1 MLEQVCAEIRNY
13 FVRCVND
20 IHEGDFR
27 IVDGVLQGADF
38 LKDKQYFRIV
48 GSVFNDGVHQFK
60 SSELV
65 DEEFHGAIW
74 SMAVPKAVIDL
85 STEIDEWVKSN
96 KSAIDSPYVSE
107 SFGGYSYSKNS
118 SGYSSDGGGGTT
130 WQSHFSSRLNPY
142 RKV

>member
-13 FVRCVND
+13 FVRSVND
-20 IHEGDFR
+20 IHTGDFS
-27 IVDGVLQGADF
+27 IMGGMLQGVDF
-38 LKDKQYFRIV
+38 LQEGQYFRVV
-48 GSVFNDGVHQFK
+48 GSVFNDGVHQFQ

-85 STEIDEWVKSN
+85 STEIEEWVKAN
-96 KSAIDSPYVSE
+96 KSAIDSPYASE

-118 SGYSSDGGGGTT
+118 GGYGGDGGGGAT
-130 WQSHFSSRLNPY
+130 WQSHFASRLNPY
-142 RKV
+142 RKA